1 MSVCW
6 ALRPAWLPFGTDP
19 GWMVS
24 QLPSSSE
31 VSGKGKP
38 ATEQKPETHTASL
51 MWPVLPYMHLLQGA
65 FLFGIGEERGSRDW
79 EPGDHLWTT

>member
-38 ATEQKPETHTASL
+38 ATEQKPETHSQPDVACPSLHAS
-51 MWPVLPYMHLLQGA
+51 PPGSLPFWH
-65 FLFGIGEERGSRDW
+65 R
-79 EPGDHLWTT
+79 